1 VVDITDGTVETTGEA
16 ELQMRTEISNII
28 VTTLLVIAPGLMSAA
43 SPPALLFADTSGT
56 SRSEAQIS
64 AAEGGAGNWG
74 VLWTSN
80 APVGIDVGIL
90 FQRSTNDGV
99 TWSAPLDVSLAGV
112 NPTDTGTNP
121 MLATD
126 GGNTWVAAWD
136 ATEDAGSGMQ
146 TLRKIFVTR
155 SADGGANWATPVAVS
170 EELPFNTRS
179 NYEPC
184 IGTDGAGV
192 WVVVWEGRGTGPLI
206 NERDSD
212 LIFARSTDNGATWS
226 APAVL
231 NSNAA
236 TDTKQD
242 QRPRLA
248 TDKAGKWMVAWMAYG
263 TNEMTVPY
271 SPASDIYVARSAD
284 NGATWQAPM
293 LVSTTGVPTDRT
305 FDNYPA
311 IVFAGSAKWAVA
323 WDSTE
328 TTPPLVQPG
337 SRVWASRSTDDGDT
351 FSAPV
356 CVQPGTDYIAATH
369 VQATVAGSSLVLTWD
384 EAAASDPQPR
394 LKGSFSY
401 DAGATWTAPGLLTSD
416 PAGGGT
422 RPVPAGAAASG
433 RTLVAWPTGSDSRAG
448 DYYHMFLDA
457 TTAGINDWMLW

>member
-1 VVDITDGTVETTGEA
+1 
-16 ELQMRTEISNII
+16 
-28 VTTLLVIAPGLMSAA
+28 
-43 SPPALLFADTSGT
+43 
-56 SRSEAQIS
+56 
-64 AAEGGAGNWG
+64 
-74 VLWTSN
+74 
-80 APVGIDVGIL
+80 
-90 FQRSTNDGV
+90 
-99 TWSAPLDVSLAGV
+99 
-112 NPTDTGTNP
+112 

-311 IVFAGSAKWAVA
+311 IVFAGSAK
-323 WDSTE
+323 
-328 TTPPLVQPG
+328 
-337 SRVWASRSTDDGDT
+337 
-351 FSAPV
+351 
-356 CVQPGTDYIAATH
+356 
-369 VQATVAGSSLVLTWD
+369 
-384 EAAASDPQPR
+384 PR